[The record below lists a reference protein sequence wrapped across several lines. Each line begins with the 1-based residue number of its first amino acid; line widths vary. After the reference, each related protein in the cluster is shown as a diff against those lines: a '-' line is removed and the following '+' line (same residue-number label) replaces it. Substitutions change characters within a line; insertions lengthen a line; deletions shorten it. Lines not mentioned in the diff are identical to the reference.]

1 MKILILCD
9 MVPPAFGPRMGYLCK
24 YMRRAGW
31 EPVVVTEQIDDSTFS
46 FLKGETPV
54 TYVNFFHSKGKIL
67 QKLEWICIFIL
78 DYFFHYKDK
87 KMAKAASR
95 LLEEGE
101 YAGILC
107 SSYRTF
113 PLPAA
118 QYIAEKYH
126 LPLVIDL
133 RDIVEQYASNEY
145 IAHNFRTFSW
155 LDRKI
160 TETFRHKLLRDRNNA
175 LRKAD
180 QVTTISPWHVEKLQ
194 AYNPNTELVYNG
206 YDPELFYPEQHRTSQ
221 FVITYTGRLISLATR
236 DPRLLFEAV
245 SRLDREK
252 LIDPDQFRIQWYV
265 DAGSKAII
273 MQAATA
279 YPVARYMDFFD
290 YVPASEIPG
299 VLNRSSILLQLA
311 NTFASDGPKGFMTTK
326 LFESMAV
333 GKPLLCVKSDESCL
347 EATIRN
353 TRSGLAARTAEEA
366 FRFILHHYQF
376 WQDNGYTH
384 INTDKEAVERFS
396 RKKQAEQF
404 MRIFTRLNSK

>member
-9 MVPPAFGPRMGYLCK
+9 MFPPAFGPRMGYLCK
-24 YMRRAGW
+24 YMRRARW
-31 EPVVVTEQIDDSTFS
+31 EPVVVTKQIDDSTFS

-180 QVTTISPWHVEKLQ
+180 QVTTISPWHVEKHTILTQ
-194 AYNPNTELVYNG
+194 NWFTTV
-206 YDPELFYPEQHRTSQ
+206 T
-221 FVITYTGRLISLATR
+221 
-236 DPRLLFEAV
+236 
-245 SRLDREK
+245 
-252 LIDPDQFRIQWYV
+252 IQ
-265 DAGSKAII
+265 S
-273 MQAATA
+273 
-279 YPVARYMDFFD
+279 
-290 YVPASEIPG
+290 
-299 VLNRSSILLQLA
+299 SSIL
-311 NTFASDGPKGFMTTK
+311 NNIGP
-326 LFESMAV
+326 
-333 GKPLLCVKSDESCL
+333 
-347 EATIRN
+347 
-353 TRSGLAARTAEEA
+353 
-366 FRFILHHYQF
+366 
-376 WQDNGYTH
+376 
-384 INTDKEAVERFS
+384 
-396 RKKQAEQF
+396 
-404 MRIFTRLNSK
+404 LNSSSPIPDV

>member
-9 MVPPAFGPRMGYLCK
+9 MFPPAFGPRMGYLCK

-67 QKLEWICIFIL
+67 QKLEWICVFIL

-160 TETFRHKLLRDRNNA
+160 TETFRHKLLKDRNNA

-236 DPRLLFEAV
+236 DPRLLFEA
-245 SRLDREK
+245 R
-252 LIDPDQFRIQWYV
+252 
-265 DAGSKAII
+265 
-273 MQAATA
+273 
-279 YPVARYMDFFD
+279 
-290 YVPASEIPG
+290 
-299 VLNRSSILLQLA
+299 
-311 NTFASDGPKGFMTTK
+311 
-326 LFESMAV
+326 
-333 GKPLLCVKSDESCL
+333 
-347 EATIRN
+347 
-353 TRSGLAARTAEEA
+353 
-366 FRFILHHYQF
+366 
-376 WQDNGYTH
+376 
-384 INTDKEAVERFS
+384 
-396 RKKQAEQF
+396 
-404 MRIFTRLNSK
+404 